1 MAFRLRRLFLAALLS
16 VGAIGLFGSIGSAQ
30 DANRK
35 DGDFVV
41 RNFQFQN
48 GEILPELRLHYV
60 TLGTPKRDA
69 AGHVTNAVLLLHA
82 TNTDG
87 NAILANLSSQLFGGG
102 QPLDSAKYYLI
113 IPDAIGHGASSKPSD
128 GLRAKFPHY
137 GYNDMVEAQHRVVTE
152 GLGVDHLRLVIGLS
166 MGGMHTWL
174 WGEKYPNMMDALMP
188 FVSQPVQI
196 AGHNFLW
203 RRVIIETIR
212 NDPEWNGGDY
222 IKQPSHWHLIL
233 PLHQMMVNSRTR
245 LYATAPTR
253 GKSNELF
260 DKMVGA
266 AQSLGPTQV
275 YDANNFLYA
284 YEASSDYDPEPN
296 LGKIKARLLSVNFAD
311 DMINAAELGVVER
324 AIAKIPN
331 ARSVNIP
338 GSDQSYAHLNS
349 LHPEIWK
356 AYLIELL
363 QSLS

>member
-1 MAFRLRRLFLAALLS
+1 MRLNLTRWFFLVLLGLGAFCGS
-16 VGAIGLFGSIGSAQ
+16 VSAQ
-30 DANRK
+30 ESTRK
-35 DGDFVV
+35 VDDFIVH
-41 RNFQFQN
+41 NFRFQS
-48 GEILPELRLHYV
+48 GETLPELRLHYV
-60 TLGTPKRDA
+60 TLGAPKRDA
-69 AGHVTNAVLLLHA
+69 GGHVTNAVLLLHA
-82 TNTDG
+82 TNANG
-87 NAILANLSSQLFGGG
+87 NAILVNLSGQLFGEG

-113 IPDAIGHGASSKPSD
+113 IPDAIGHGGSSKPSD
-128 GLRAKFPHY
+128 GMRAKFPHY
-137 GYNDMVEAQHRVVTE
+137 GYNDMVEAQHRFVTE

-174 WGEKYPNMMDALMP
+174 WGEKYPDMMDALMP
-188 FVSQPVQI
+188 LVSQPVQI

-233 PLHQMMVNSRTR
+233 PMQQIMVNSRAR

-253 GKSNELF
+253 EKSNELF
-260 DKMVGA
+260 NNIVSA
-266 AQSLGPTQV
+266 AQNLGPTQV
-275 YDANNFLYA
+275 NDANNFLYA

-296 LGKIKARLLSVNFAD
+296 LGKIKAHLLSVNFAD

-331 ARSVNIP
+331 AHSVTVP
-338 GSDQSYAHLNS
+338 ASDQSYGHFNS

-356 AYLIELL
+356 VHLIELL
-363 QSLS
+363 KSLP